1 MKTLGYYNGK
11 TGEIENMSVP
21 MTDRACW
28 FGDGVY
34 DAGLSRDYH
43 MVFLDEH
50 IDRFFRSAGLLE
62 IQMPV
67 SKQELHDLLYS
78 LIRRLDTG
86 NLMYYMQ
93 VTRGSDIRSHV
104 FPQTPANLWI
114 TFKPMEMGDG
124 SVPEKMI
131 TLEDTRFFHCNI
143 KTLNLIPSVIAA
155 QRAREAGCGEAILY
169 RPGGRVTE
177 GAHSNIHI
185 LKAGELRTAP
195 ADHLILPGIARAHLL
210 RACGALGIPV
220 REEPFT
226 LEDLFSA
233 DEVLMTISS
242 HPCRRADR
250 IDGKPVGMKDEK
262 NFSRLREYLIHEF
275 LTDGQ
280 SSGSRPGL

>member
-1 MKTLGYYNGK
+1 MKTLGYYNGQF
-11 TGEIENMSVP
+11 GEIAEMSVP
-21 MTDRACW
+21 MADRACW

-34 DAGLSRDYH
+34 DAGLSRNYH

-62 IQMPV
+62 IRMPV
-67 SKQELHDLLYS
+67 SKEELRGLMYD

-86 NLMYYMQ
+86 NLMFYMQ

-104 FPQTPANLWI
+104 FPDTPANLWI
-114 TFKPMEMGDG
+114 TFKPMEMTDG
-124 SVPEKMI
+124 TVPEKMI

-185 LKAGELRTAP
+185 LKAGELWTAP
-195 ADHLILPGIARAHLL
+195 ADNLILPGIGRAHLL
-210 RACGALGIPV
+210 RACRALDIPV
-220 REEPFT
+220 HEEAFT
-226 LEDLFSA
+226 LADLFTA

-242 HPCRRADR
+242 HPCSRADT

-262 NFSRLREYLIHEF
+262 TFERLRAYLIQEF
-275 LTDGQ
+275 LTDG
-280 SSGSRPGL
+280 R

>member
-1 MKTLGYYNGK
+1 MKTLGYYNGRFA
-11 TGEIENMSVP
+11 EIEEMTIP

-34 DAGLSRDYH
+34 DAGLSVDYH

-62 IQMPV
+62 IRMPV
-67 SKQELHDLLYS
+67 TKQELHDLLYN
-78 LIRRLDTG
+78 LIGNLDTG

-93 VTRGSDIRSHV
+93 VTRGSDIRNHV
-104 FPQTPANLWI
+104 FPDSPACLWI
-114 TFKPMEMGDG
+114 TFTPRELCDG
-124 SVPEKMI
+124 TVPEKMI

-155 QRAREAGCGEAILY
+155 QRAREAGCGEAVFY

-185 LKAGELRTAP
+185 LKSGELQTAP
-195 ADHLILPGIARAHLL
+195 ADHLILPGIGRAHLL
-210 RACGALGIPV
+210 RACRALEIPV
-220 REEPFT
+220 REEAFT

-242 HPCRRADR
+242 HPCSRADT

-262 NFSRLREYLIHEF
+262 TFERLRAYLIQEF
-275 LTDGQ
+275 LTDG
-280 SSGSRPGL
+280 R

>member
-1 MKTLGYYNGK
+1 MKTLGYYNGQF
-11 TGEIENMSVP
+11 GEIAEMSVP
-21 MTDRACW
+21 MADRACW

-34 DAGLSRDYH
+34 DAGLSRNYH

-62 IQMPV
+62 IRMPV
-67 SKQELHDLLYS
+67 SKEELHGLMYD

-86 NLMYYMQ
+86 NLMFYMQ

-104 FPQTPANLWI
+104 FPETPANLWI
-114 TFKPMEMGDG
+114 TFKPMEMTDG
-124 SVPEKMI
+124 TVPEKMI

-185 LKAGELRTAP
+185 LKAGELWTAP
-195 ADHLILPGIARAHLL
+195 ADNLILPGIGRAHLL
-210 RACGALGIPV
+210 RACRALDIPV
-220 REEPFT
+220 HEEAFT
-226 LEDLFSA
+226 LADLFTA

-242 HPCRRADR
+242 HPCCRANL
-250 IDGKPVGMKDEK
+250 IDGKPVGMRDEQTFEK
-262 NFSRLREYLIHEF
+262 LRTCLVREF
-275 LTDGQ
+275 LADGQ
-280 SSGSRPGL
+280 

>member
-1 MKTLGYYNGK
+1 MKTLGYYNGQF
-11 TGEIENMSVP
+11 GEIAEMSVP

-62 IQMPV
+62 IRMPV
-67 SKQELHDLLYS
+67 SKQELRDLLYR

-86 NLMYYMQ
+86 NLMFYMQ

-104 FPQTPANLWI
+104 FPDTPANLWI
-114 TFKPMEMGDG
+114 TFKPMEMTDG
-124 SVPEKMI
+124 TVPEKMI

-185 LKAGELRTAP
+185 LKAGELWTAP
-195 ADHLILPGIARAHLL
+195 ADNLILPGIGRAHLL
-210 RACGALGIPV
+210 RACRALDIPV
-220 REEPFT
+220 HEEAFT
-226 LEDLFSA
+226 LADLFTA

-242 HPCRRADR
+242 HPCCRANL
-250 IDGKPVGMKDEK
+250 IDGKPVGMRDEQTFEK
-262 NFSRLREYLIHEF
+262 LRTCLVREF
-275 LTDGQ
+275 LADGQ
-280 SSGSRPGL
+280 

>member
-11 TGEIENMSVP
+11 FGEIGEMSIP

-34 DAGLSRDYH
+34 DAGLSRDYR
-43 MVFLDEH
+43 MVFLEEH
-50 IDRFFRSAGLLE
+50 IDRFFRSASLLE
-62 IQMPV
+62 IRMPID
-67 SKQELHDLLYS
+67 KQELTELLHS
-78 LIRRLDTG
+78 LIRHLDTG

-93 VTRGSDIRSHV
+93 VTRGSDTRSHV
-104 FPQTPANLWI
+104 FPASSANLWI
-114 TFKPMEMGDG
+114 TFKPMEMVDG
-124 SVPEKMI
+124 SVPEKLI

-155 QRAREAGCGEAILY
+155 QRAREAGCSEAILY

-185 LKAGELRTAP
+185 LKDGVLRTAP
-195 ADHLILPGIARAHLL
+195 ADNLILPGIARAHLL
-210 RACGALGIPV
+210 RACRALDIPV
-220 REEPFT
+220 LEEPFT

-242 HPCRRADR
+242 HPCCRADV
-250 IDGKPVGMKDEK
+250 IDGRPVGMKDEK
-262 NFSRLREYLIHEF
+262 NFSRLRKYLVQEF
-275 LTDGQ
+275 LSAGE
-280 SSGSRPGL
+280 

>member
-1 MKTLGYYNGK
+1 MMKTLGYYNGK
-11 TGEIENMSVP
+11 YAEIEEMSVP

-62 IQMPV
+62 IRMPV
-67 SKQELHDLLYS
+67 GKKELRDLMYS

-86 NLMYYMQ
+86 NLMFYMQ
-93 VTRGSDIRSHV
+93 VTRGSGIRNHV
-104 FPQTPANLWI
+104 FPDSPANLWI
-114 TFKPMEMGDG
+114 TFKPMEMTDG
-124 SVPEKMI
+124 SVPVKMI

-155 QRAREAGCGEAILY
+155 QRAREAGCGEAVLY

-185 LKAGELRTAP
+185 LKAGELWTAP
-195 ADHLILPGIARAHLL
+195 ADNLILPGIGRAHLL
-210 RACGALGIPV
+210 RACRALDIPV
-220 REEPFT
+220 HEEAFT
-226 LEDLFSA
+226 LADLFTA

-242 HPCRRADR
+242 HPCCRANL
-250 IDGKPVGMKDEK
+250 IDGKPVGMRDEQTFEK
-262 NFSRLREYLIHEF
+262 LRTCLVREF
-275 LTDGQ
+275 LADGQ
-280 SSGSRPGL
+280 

>member
-11 TGEIENMSVP
+11 YAEIEEMSVP

-62 IQMPV
+62 IRMPV
-67 SKQELHDLLYS
+67 GKKELRDLMYS

-86 NLMYYMQ
+86 NLMFYMQ
-93 VTRGSDIRSHV
+93 VTRGSGIRNHV
-104 FPQTPANLWI
+104 FPDSPANLWI
-114 TFKPMEMGDG
+114 TFKPMEMTDG
-124 SVPEKMI
+124 SVPVKMI

-155 QRAREAGCGEAILY
+155 QRAREAGCGEAVLY

-185 LKAGELRTAP
+185 LKSGELWTAP
-195 ADHLILPGIARAHLL
+195 ADNLILPGIARAHLL
-210 RACGALGIPV
+210 RACEALGIPAH
-220 REEPFT
+220 EEPFT

-242 HPCRRADR
+242 HPCCRADR
-250 IDGKPVGMKDEK
+250 IDGKPVGMKDDDTFGK
-262 NFSRLREYLIHEF
+262 LRACLVSEF
-275 LTDGQ
+275 LTDG
-280 SSGSRPGL
+280 R

>member
-1 MKTLGYYNGK
+1 MKTLGYYNGQF
-11 TGEIENMSVP
+11 GEIAEMTVP

-62 IQMPV
+62 IRMPV
-67 SKQELHDLLYS
+67 SKEELHGLMYD

-86 NLMYYMQ
+86 NLMFYMQ

-104 FPQTPANLWI
+104 FPDTPANLWI
-114 TFKPMEMGDG
+114 TFKPMEMTDG
-124 SVPEKMI
+124 TVPEKMI

-185 LKAGELRTAP
+185 LKAGELWTAP
-195 ADHLILPGIARAHLL
+195 ADSLILPGIGRAHLL
-210 RACGALGIPV
+210 RACRALDIPV
-220 REEPFT
+220 HEEAFT
-226 LEDLFSA
+226 LADLFTA

-242 HPCRRADR
+242 HPCCRANL
-250 IDGKPVGMKDEK
+250 IDGKPVGMRDEQTFEK
-262 NFSRLREYLIHEF
+262 LRTCLVREF
-275 LTDGQ
+275 LADGQ
-280 SSGSRPGL
+280 

>member
-11 TGEIENMSVP
+11 FGEIGEMSIP

-34 DAGLSRDYH
+34 DAGLSRDYR
-43 MVFLDEH
+43 MVFLEEH
-50 IDRFFRSAGLLE
+50 IDRFFRSASLLE
-62 IQMPV
+62 IRMPID
-67 SKQELHDLLYS
+67 KQELTELLHS
-78 LIRRLDTG
+78 LIRHLDTG

-93 VTRGSDIRSHV
+93 VTRGSDTRSHV
-104 FPQTPANLWI
+104 FPASSANLWI
-114 TFKPMEMGDG
+114 TFKPMEMVDG
-124 SVPEKMI
+124 SVPEKLI

-155 QRAREAGCGEAILY
+155 QRAREAGCSEAILY

-185 LKAGELRTAP
+185 LKDGVLRTAP
-195 ADHLILPGIARAHLL
+195 ADNLILPGIARAHLL
-210 RACGALGIPV
+210 RACRALDIPV
-220 REEPFT
+220 LEEPFT

-242 HPCRRADR
+242 HPCCRADV
-250 IDGKPVGMKDEK
+250 IDGRPVGMKDGK
-262 NFSRLREYLIHEF
+262 NFSRLREYLVQEF
-275 LTDGQ
+275 LSAGE
-280 SSGSRPGL
+280 

>member
-1 MKTLGYYNGK
+1 MKTLGYYNGQF
-11 TGEIENMSVP
+11 GEIAEMSVP

-62 IQMPV
+62 IRMPV
-67 SKQELHDLLYS
+67 SKEELHGLMYD
-78 LIRRLDTG
+78 LIRRLDIG
-86 NLMYYMQ
+86 NLMFYMQ

-104 FPQTPANLWI
+104 FPDTPANLWI
-114 TFKPMEMGDG
+114 TFKPMEMA
-124 SVPEKMI
+124 EKII

-185 LKAGELRTAP
+185 LKAGELWTAP
-195 ADHLILPGIARAHLL
+195 ADNLILPGIGRAHLL
-210 RACGALGIPV
+210 RACRALDIPV
-220 REEPFT
+220 HEEAFT
-226 LEDLFSA
+226 LADLFTA

-242 HPCRRADR
+242 HPCCRANL
-250 IDGKPVGMKDEK
+250 IDGKPVGMRDEQTFEK
-262 NFSRLREYLIHEF
+262 LRTCLVREF
-275 LTDGQ
+275 LADGQ
-280 SSGSRPGL
+280 

>member
-1 MKTLGYYNGK
+1 MKTLGYYNGQF
-11 TGEIENMSVP
+11 GEIAEMSVP

-62 IQMPV
+62 IRMPV
-67 SKQELHDLLYS
+67 SKEELHGLMYD
-78 LIRRLDTG
+78 LIRRLDIG
-86 NLMYYMQ
+86 NLMFYMQ

-104 FPQTPANLWI
+104 FPDTPANLWI
-114 TFKPMEMGDG
+114 TFKPMEMTDG
-124 SVPEKMI
+124 TVPEKMI

-185 LKAGELRTAP
+185 LKAGELWTAP
-195 ADHLILPGIARAHLL
+195 ADNLILPGIGRAHLF
-210 RACGALGIPV
+210 RACRALDIPV
-220 REEPFT
+220 HEEAFT
-226 LEDLFSA
+226 LADLFTA

-242 HPCRRADR
+242 HPCCRANL
-250 IDGKPVGMKDEK
+250 IDGKPVGMRDEQTFEK
-262 NFSRLREYLIHEF
+262 LRTCLVREF
-275 LTDGQ
+275 LADGQ
-280 SSGSRPGL
+280 

>member
-1 MKTLGYYNGK
+1 MKTLGYYNGR
-11 TGEIENMSVP
+11 TGEIEDMSVP
-21 MTDRACW
+21 MADRACW

-34 DAGLSRDYH
+34 DAGLSWDYH

-62 IQMPV
+62 IRMPV
-67 SKQELHDLLYS
+67 SKQELRDLLYR

-93 VTRGSDIRSHV
+93 VTRGSDTRRHV
-104 FPQTPANLWI
+104 FPETPANLWI
-114 TFKPMEMGDG
+114 TFKPMEMTDG

-131 TLEDTRFFHCNI
+131 TLEDTRFLHCNI

-155 QRAREAGCGEAILY
+155 QRAREAGCGEAVLY

-185 LKAGELRTAP
+185 LKSGELWTAP
-195 ADHLILPGIARAHLL
+195 ADNLILPGIARAHLL
-210 RACGALGIPV
+210 RACRTLYIPAH
-220 REEPFT
+220 EEPFT
-226 LEDLFSA
+226 LDDLFSA

-242 HPCRRADR
+242 HPCCRADSV
-250 IDGKPVGMKDEK
+250 DGKPVGMKDGK
-262 NFSRLREYLIHEF
+262 TFGLLREYLVREF
-275 LTDGQ
+275 LADGQ
-280 SSGSRPGL
+280 

>member
-1 MKTLGYYNGK
+1 MKTLGYYNGQF
-11 TGEIENMSVP
+11 GEIEDMSVP
-21 MTDRACW
+21 MADRACW

-62 IQMPV
+62 IGMPV
-67 SKQELHDLLYS
+67 SKAELHDLMYD

-86 NLMYYMQ
+86 NLMFYMQ
-93 VTRGSDIRSHV
+93 VTRGSGIRNHV
-104 FPQTPANLWI
+104 FPDTPANLWI
-114 TFKPMEMGDG
+114 TFKPMEMTDG
-124 SVPEKMI
+124 TVPEKMI

-143 KTLNLIPSVIAA
+143 KTLNLIPSLIDAH
-155 QRAREAGCGEAILY
+155 RAREAGCSEAILY

-177 GAHSNIHI
+177 GAHSKIHI
-185 LKAGELRTAP
+185 MKSGVLQTAP
-195 ADHLILPGIARAHLL
+195 ADNLILPGIARAHLL
-210 RACGALGIPV
+210 RACKALDIPV
-220 REEPFT
+220 QEEPFT

-242 HPCRRADR
+242 HPCCRAGL

-262 NFSRLREYLIHEF
+262 NFERLRTFLVHEF

-280 SSGSRPGL
+280 

>member
-1 MKTLGYYNGK
+1 MKTLGYYNGQF
-11 TGEIENMSVP
+11 GEIAEMTVP

-62 IQMPV
+62 IRMPV
-67 SKQELHDLLYS
+67 SKEELHGLMYD

-86 NLMYYMQ
+86 NLMFYMQ

-104 FPQTPANLWI
+104 FPDTPANLWI
-114 TFKPMEMGDG
+114 TFKPMEMTDG
-124 SVPEKMI
+124 TVPEKMI

-185 LKAGELRTAP
+185 LKAGELWTAP
-195 ADHLILPGIARAHLL
+195 ADNLILPGIGRAHLL
-210 RACGALGIPV
+210 RACRALDIPV
-220 REEPFT
+220 HEEAFT
-226 LEDLFSA
+226 LADLFTA

-242 HPCRRADR
+242 HPCCRANL
-250 IDGKPVGMKDEK
+250 IDGKPAGMRDEQTFEK
-262 NFSRLREYLIHEF
+262 LRTCLVREF
-275 LTDGQ
+275 LADGQ
-280 SSGSRPGL
+280 

>member
-1 MKTLGYYNGK
+1 MKTLGYYNGRF
-11 TGEIENMSVP
+11 GEIEDMSVP

-50 IDRFFRSAGLLE
+50 IDRFFRSADLLE
-62 IQMPV
+62 IRIPV
-67 SKQELHDLLYS
+67 SKEELRGLLYD
-78 LIRRLDTG
+78 LVRRLDTG

-93 VTRGSDIRSHV
+93 VTRGSDLRSHV
-104 FPQTPANLWI
+104 FPDSPANLWI
-114 TFKPMEMGDG
+114 TFKPMEMNDG

-131 TLEDTRFFHCNI
+131 TLEDTRFLHCNI

-155 QRAREAGCGEAILY
+155 QRAREAGCGEAVLF

-185 LKAGELRTAP
+185 LKSGELRTAP
-195 ADHLILPGIARAHLL
+195 ADNLILPGIGRAHLL
-210 RACGALGIPV
+210 RACKALNIPA

-226 LEDLFSA
+226 LDELFSA

-242 HPCRRADR
+242 HPCCRANL

-262 NFSRLREYLIHEF
+262 TFSLLRDYLVREF
-275 LTDGQ
+275 LADG
-280 SSGSRPGL
+280 R